1 MIDIS
6 KLDMEGISEETKSFM
21 KAVFGMLN
29 DNKASESCDLAGLR
43 MIMTSYE
50 GYYRSS
56 KKLIT
61 EGFTIEDRRG
71 NKKPNPELTSMKTS
85 YFQLIQLMKEF
96 GLTPKSRERI
106 KALSPSVDEDNPL
119 AKFLNGDI

>member
-29 DNKASESCDLAGLR
+29 DNKASESCDLGGLR

-71 NKKPNPELTSMKTS
+71 NKKPNPALTLMKTS

-96 GLTPKSRERI
+96 GLTPKSREHI

>member
-29 DNKASESCDLAGLR
+29 DNKASESCDLGGLR

-71 NKKPNPELTSMKTS
+71 NKKPNSELGLMKTS

-96 GLTPKSRERI
+96 GLTPKSREHI

>member
-29 DNKASESCDLAGLR
+29 DNKASESCDLGGLR

-71 NKKPNPELTSMKTS
+71 NKKPNPEQTLMKTS
-85 YFQLIQLMKEF
+85 YFQLIQL
-96 GLTPKSRERI
+96 
-106 KALSPSVDEDNPL
+106 
-119 AKFLNGDI
+119 

>member
-29 DNKASESCDLAGLR
+29 DNKASESCDLGGLR

-71 NKKPNPELTSMKTS
+71 NKKPNPELTLMKTS

-96 GLTPKSRERI
+96 GLTPKSREHI
-106 KALSPSVDEDNPL
+106 KALSPSVDED
-119 AKFLNGDI
+119 